1 MQIKEISIKNF
12 KSIRKLQMTNIE
24 KAFIIVGKNS
34 TGKTV
39 ILDAILAVSGIY
51 QIKPSDFIVSDG
63 NIRIDISYVVTKEDL
78 KSFHDRGLISKYKRY
93 DSWYNDFCKKVPSFQ
108 PLEEEDSFRLFVSFT
123 ANKGGIVRYGDGISK
138 HNPHLIKI
146 LPKIHYIDHKRNI
159 EGIQRDILLAQGQ
172 DAIVSLRDNVC
183 MFDSA
188 KKCVNCFQCIGII
201 EKKKPEELSIFE
213 VAKLL
218 EYKLYHRNLDSFV
231 EKVNDC
237 FRRNNERAQ
246 SIRYDMNFNIDEIFQ
261 MNTVVLNHERNTVG
275 PLSTMSEGTKSIYIL
290 SLLEAYIAEQNSI
303 PSIIMMEDPE
313 AYLHPQ
319 LQKSASEILYRLS
332 KKNQVIFSTH
342 SPNLLFTFNSRQ
354 IKQVILDEN
363 YDTTVKEDTDIDE
376 ILNDLGYSANDLMN
390 VSFVFIVE
398 GKQDSSRLPLLLNK
412 YYSEIF
418 DENGLP
424 KRVAIIATNSC
435 TNIKTYANLK
445 YINKLYLKDQ
455 FMMIRDGDGLNPKEL
470 KAQLCNYYRSRG
482 REDIDIL
489 PRVRERNV
497 LILKYYSFENYFLE
511 PSIMSA
517 IGVVESEDAFYQTLF
532 EKYKEYLYRLSSVKN
547 MTEKTGCKIKTKD
560 DLKLNFEL
568 IKIYVR
574 GHNLFDIY
582 YGRYKGDALTEILRR
597 YIELAPRETFADI
610 LDAID
615 QFLFFESKVTSAK
628 ITEGEEKDNSNKLNN

>member
-12 KSIRKLQMTNIE
+12 KSIRYVKITNIE
-24 KAFIIVGKNS
+24 KAFIVVGKNS

-39 ILDAILAVSGIY
+39 ILDAILAVAGIY
-51 QIKPSDFIVSDG
+51 KIKPSDFNVPDG
-63 NIRIDISYVVTKEDL
+63 NIKIDITYEVTKEDL

-93 DSWYNDFCKKVPSFQ
+93 DAWFGEFCKKIPSFE
-108 PLEEEDSFRLFVSFT
+108 PVGEDEKFHLFVSFT
-123 ANKGGIVRYGDGISK
+123 TNKSGVVRYGDGISK
-138 HNPHLIKI
+138 NNPYLIKL
-146 LPKIHYIDHKRNI
+146 LPKIHYIDHTRNI
-159 EGIQRDILLAQGQ
+159 EGIQRDILFAQGQ

-188 KKCVNCFQCIGII
+188 KHCVNCFQCMGII
-201 EKKKPEELSIFE
+201 EKKKPENLSIME
-213 VAKLL
+213 AAKLL

-231 EKVNDC
+231 DKINDC
-237 FRRNNERAQ
+237 FRRNSERSQ
-246 SIRYDMNFNIDEIFQ
+246 SIRYDMRFHIDEIFQ
-261 MNTVVLNHERNTVG
+261 MDTVVLNHERNTVG
-275 PLSTMSEGTKSIYIL
+275 TFSTMSEGTKSIYIL
-290 SLLEAYIAEQNSI
+290 SLLEAYIAEQNRI

-363 YDTTVKEDTDIDE
+363 YDTTVNEDTDIDE

-398 GKQDSSRLPLLLNK
+398 GKQDSSRLPLLLKK

-424 KRVAIIATNSC
+424 KRVAIITTNSC

-455 FMMIRDGDGLNPKEL
+455 FMMIRDGDGRNPKEL
-470 KAQLCNYYRSRG
+470 KEQLCSYYRSRE
-482 REDIDIL
+482 REDIDNL

-517 IGVVESEDAFYQTLF
+517 IGVIESEDAFFTILFNKYQ
-532 EKYKEYLYRLSSVKN
+532 EYLYRLSSVKH
-547 MTEKTGCKIKTKD
+547 MIEKTGCEIKSKD
-560 DLKLNFEL
+560 DLKTNFES

-574 GHNLFDIY
+574 GHNLFDIF
-582 YGRYKGDALTEILRR
+582 YGRYKGDALTDILRR
-597 YIELAPRETFADI
+597 YIDLAPRETFQDI

-615 QFLFFESKVTSAK
+615 QFLFFESKVTRAE
-628 ITEGEEKDNSNKLNN
+628 ITQE

>member
-12 KSIRKLQMTNIE
+12 KSIRKLRMTNIE
-24 KAFIIVGKNS
+24 KAFIVVGKNS

-39 ILDAILAVSGIY
+39 ILDAILAVAGIY
-51 QIKPSDFIVSDG
+51 QIKPSDYYVPDG
-63 NIRIDISYVVTKEDL
+63 NIRIDITYEVTKEDL

-93 DSWYNDFCKKVPSFQ
+93 DAWYGDFRKKVPSFTAV
-108 PLEEEDSFRLFVSFT
+108 EGGDSFRLYISFT

-138 HNPHLIKI
+138 HNPHLIKL
-146 LPKIHYIDHKRNI
+146 LPKIHYIDHARNI
-159 EGIQRDILLAQGQ
+159 EGIQRDILLAQGK
-172 DAIVSLRDNVC
+172 DAIVSLRENVC

-188 KKCVNCFQCIGII
+188 KRCVNCFQCMGII
-201 EKKKPEELSIFE
+201 EKKKPEELSIME
-213 VAKLL
+213 AAKLL

-231 EKVNDC
+231 ERLNDC
-237 FRRNNERAQ
+237 FRRNSERAQ
-246 SIRYDMNFNIDEIFQ
+246 SIRYDMSFNIDEIFQ
-261 MNTVVLNHERNTVG
+261 MDTVVLNHERNTVG

-290 SLLEAYIAEQNSI
+290 SLLEAYIAEKNSI

-363 YDTTVKEDTDIDE
+363 YDTTVNENTDIDE

-398 GKQDSSRLPLLLNK
+398 GKQDSSRLPLLLKK

-424 KRVAIIATNSC
+424 KRIAIIATNSC

-455 FMMIRDGDGLNPKEL
+455 FMMIRDGDGLNPKDL
-470 KAQLCNYYRSRG
+470 KDQLCNYYRSRE
-482 REDIDIL
+482 REDIDNL

-511 PSIMSA
+511 PTIMSA
-517 IGVVESEDAFYQTLF
+517 IGVVESEGAFFQILF
-532 EKYKEYLYRLSSVKN
+532 EKYQEYLYRLSSVKH
-547 MTEKTGCKIKTKD
+547 MIEKTGCEIKTEE
-560 DLKLNFEL
+560 DLKLNFES

-574 GHNLFDIY
+574 GHNLFDIF
-582 YGRYKGDALTEILRR
+582 YGRYKGDDLTEILRR

-615 QFLFFESKVTSAK
+615 QFLFFESKVTRAEISEEEVEALEIAK
-628 ITEGEEKDNSNKLNN
+628 E